1 MKILE
6 IMPEFGLAGAERMV
20 EALSLSLMKKG
31 EDVHIISLY
40 DYHSDI
46 TKNLESKKIQITYLD
61 KRIGLDL
68 RIIGKL
74 AKVIKEYS
82 PNIIHTHRYVLPY
95 TYLAM
100 KLTRKNIPIVHT
112 IHNQAEK
119 EDIKLYRR
127 IKKILFKLTNITPIA
142 LTNAIKQSIIDE
154 YGKIKAREIP
164 VIFNG
169 INLDN
174 IVNKKKDYNTT
185 DNFRICHVGRFS
197 NAKNHISIIDAFDRF
212 HNRHPQSE
220 IFFFGEGEL
229 FESVQTHASTKK
241 STNSIHFM
249 GTSNNVIN
257 QLSEYDLFILPSIFE
272 GMPMTIIE
280 AMAVGMPIL
289 SSKVGGIPD
298 IIVHDKNGV
307 LINPST
313 ENIYNAI
320 ERLYKDKN
328 LRSKIGQQALI
339 DSIQY
344 SSDNMAKSYLKIFQ
358 SLV

>member
-1 MKILE
+1 
-6 IMPEFGLAGAERMV
+6 
-20 EALSLSLMKKG
+20 
-31 EDVHIISLY
+31 
-40 DYHSDI
+40 
-46 TKNLESKKIQITYLD
+46 
-61 KRIGLDL
+61 
-68 RIIGKL
+68 
-74 AKVIKEYS
+74 
-82 PNIIHTHRYVLPY
+82 
-95 TYLAM
+95 
-100 KLTRKNIPIVHT
+100 
-112 IHNQAEK
+112 
-119 EDIKLYRR
+119 
-127 IKKILFKLTNITPIA
+127 
-142 LTNAIKQSIIDE
+142 
-154 YGKIKAREIP
+154 
-164 VIFNG
+164 
-169 INLDN
+169 
-174 IVNKKKDYNTT
+174 
-185 DNFRICHVGRFS
+185 
-197 NAKNHISIIDAFDRF
+197 
-212 HNRHPQSE
+212 
-220 IFFFGEGEL
+220 
-229 FESVQTHASTKK
+229 
-241 STNSIHFM
+241 M